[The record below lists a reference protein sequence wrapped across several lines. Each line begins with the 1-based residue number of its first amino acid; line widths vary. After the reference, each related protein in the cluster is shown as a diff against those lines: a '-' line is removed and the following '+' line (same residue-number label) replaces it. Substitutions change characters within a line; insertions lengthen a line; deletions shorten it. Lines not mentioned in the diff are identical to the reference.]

1 MFFIFNLI
9 ISLKG
14 PISMSASRGFGIGA
28 KLSAFH
34 WLSPFDLTILISFL
48 CIYVFM
54 KGGLVKAGLDVA
66 QIWLDGDGTLVNTVD
81 RDGNMLPINM
91 VRSHALTHD
100 PLVVLVS
107 FLLVRCTKFKVSN
120 WICCR

>member
-1 MFFIFNLI
+1 
-9 ISLKG
+9 
-14 PISMSASRGFGIGA
+14 
-28 KLSAFH
+28 
-34 WLSPFDLTILISFL
+34 L
-48 CIYVFM
+48 CTYVVI

-81 RDGNMLPINM
+81 REGNMLPINL

-107 FLLVRCTKFKVSN
+107 FLLVRCTKFGVSN
-120 WICCR
+120 WICCE